1 MPTYRKRVKNPKSQ
15 QKITSG
21 HTVMVLT
28 PAKPKPWRLADHTP
42 TEVVEWVTE
51 HRSLIMAEKTSAEG
65 DLVNAIINCPPGLEI
80 SDLTLKVLKL
90 RISMLTYA
98 LNGDRE
104 MFRKKADRC
113 LEVLGE
119 ELDELMFGDKFK
131 KGCCQYLSVKGEADH
146 EGAVVTDWENGAET
160 LAGDKDENVR
170 RIAEQNA
177 FFHKRWGADGE
188 MSVYACYAKYWKFF
202 RTNE

>member
-1 MPTYRKRVKNPKSQ
+1 MPAYRKRVKNPKSLIVQ
-15 QKITSG
+15 TPVR
-21 HTVMVLT
+21 TEMVLT
-28 PAKPKPWRLADHTP
+28 PAKPKPWRWSDHTP
-42 TEVVEWVTE
+42 TEVVEWGKE
-51 HRSLIMAEKTSAEG
+51 HRSLIMAEKTSAED
-65 DLVNAIINCPPGLEI
+65 DLVNAIINCPPGLEL

-119 ELDELMFGDKFK
+119 ELDELMFGDKFN
-131 KGCCQYLSVKGEADH
+131 KGCCQYLSVVGKSDH
-146 EGAVVTDWENGAET
+146 EGAVVTDWENGKET
-160 LAGDKDENVR
+160 LPGHQDENVR

-188 MSVYACYAKYWKFF
+188 MSVYECYAKYWKFF